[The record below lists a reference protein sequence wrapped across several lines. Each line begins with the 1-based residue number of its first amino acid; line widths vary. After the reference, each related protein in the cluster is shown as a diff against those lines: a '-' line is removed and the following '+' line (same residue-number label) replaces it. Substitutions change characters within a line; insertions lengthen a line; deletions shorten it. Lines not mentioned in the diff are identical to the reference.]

1 VTGDAGSGS
10 SPVSVSGALSGLAP
24 STTYHYRL
32 VATNAD
38 GTATGDDATFT
49 TAAAPAAG
57 GGSSSGATPP
67 PPAAP
72 GPQAP
77 APRALGLTLSL
88 VPAKLRT
95 LIAKGLGVKGNCGE
109 DCTVTIKLVISSKD
123 AKRLKLRT
131 TIGSVKGK
139 GGTTLKLRLSSKA
152 KKALARL
159 RSIRVKLVAT
169 AVAPDGRKSSSL
181 SRSVRLKR

>member
-1 VTGDAGSGS
+1 
-10 SPVSVSGALSGLAP
+10 LS
-24 STTYHYRL
+24 
-32 VATNAD
+32 
-38 GTATGDDATFT
+38 F
-49 TAAAPAAG
+49 
-57 GGSSSGATPP
+57 
-67 PPAAP
+67 
-72 GPQAP
+72 
-77 APRALGLTLSL
+77 
-88 VPAKLRT
+88 VPAKLRA